1 MFSSAMDWG
10 KEIGLQLLSWRGEV
24 GRGVYASAGFVL
36 FFLKWNLDRLMSGYF
51 FSASWLPYQ
60 YLLPGTELQDKENL
74 ALMLLITALPFIYIG
89 VLLTAKRLR
98 AIGAPT
104 FLAGLFFMP
113 FVNLIFFMVLSVLPS
128 CKKGKAGEPPP
139 PSWVLRFVP
148 LTLWKSFFF
157 AAGASLLP
165 CLLLLVIGVQLLNS
179 YGWGVFVGLP
189 FVQGLFTVLLHSCH
203 QRRGYFHCLLV
214 ALSACGLFA
223 ACILLLAME
232 GFICLI
238 MAAFIAVP
246 LCVLGASV
254 GYFIQATH
262 HANRMPPVLLLALLL
277 LMGFEKSESP
287 KPVSFTVTST
297 IEVDAPPKIVW
308 QNVVSFSELPPV
320 QDWLFKTGLAY
331 PIRAEIYG
339 TGVGAVRHCEFSTGP
354 FVEPIT
360 VWNEPT
366 QLRFGVT
373 AMPEPMQEWT
383 FYKHIHPP
391 HLDGYFETTQGEFR
405 LESLPNGRT
414 RLDGTTWYQN
424 DLSPTRYWKI
434 WSDFLIHRIHLRVL
448 KHVKQLSE
456 NEQLGE

>member
-1 MFSSAMDWG
+1 
-10 KEIGLQLLSWRGEV
+10 
-24 GRGVYASAGFVL
+24 
-36 FFLKWNLDRLMSGYF
+36 
-51 FSASWLPYQ
+51 
-60 YLLPGTELQDKENL
+60 
-74 ALMLLITALPFIYIG
+74 
-89 VLLTAKRLR
+89 
-98 AIGAPT
+98 
-104 FLAGLFFMP
+104 
-113 FVNLIFFMVLSVLPS
+113 
-128 CKKGKAGEPPP
+128 
-139 PSWVLRFVP
+139 
-148 LTLWKSFFF
+148 
-157 AAGASLLP
+157 
-165 CLLLLVIGVQLLNS
+165 
-179 YGWGVFVGLP
+179 
-189 FVQGLFTVLLHSCH
+189 
-203 QRRGYFHCLLV
+203 
-214 ALSACGLFA
+214 
-223 ACILLLAME
+223 
-232 GFICLI
+232 